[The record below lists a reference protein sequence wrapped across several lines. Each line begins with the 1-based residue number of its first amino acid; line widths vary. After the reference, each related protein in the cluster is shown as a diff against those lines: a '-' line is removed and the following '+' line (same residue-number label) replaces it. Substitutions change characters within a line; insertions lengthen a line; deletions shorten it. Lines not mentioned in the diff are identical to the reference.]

1 MYEIRKIFFHNM
13 CCVWARYYQYP
24 SALRGIIRSGLL
36 HPERRKDD
44 KKRRTGRE
52 ERTERIEEPH
62 QIGRGVDNDGWISID
77 CTVRH
82 GQTASSPRTG

>member
-1 MYEIRKIFFHNM
+1 MGSILSVSIRFE
-13 CCVWARYYQYP
+13 RYN
-24 SALRGIIRSGLL
+24 
-36 HPERRKDD
+36 PEWLVASRETQGTDD